1 MYADWRDGTAVKAL
15 RNLLLFLTF
24 CTGTYLLLQASL
36 WWHVPPAEEPT
47 MPAPYAAKLAEQREL
62 LPPNQGEPIFDPQA
76 YRGRVTVVCAGS
88 IRSAE
93 TERWLTELAQTWREG
108 LPQDAEMLWLGVGSG
123 PEEVDEVAR
132 RLQLPFPAKP
142 DPAGSGADR
151 LNHRIDPSL
160 YIIGK
165 WGEVRYAGELPGPQL
180 GRMVDMLLK
189 ETEGGQRQFFT
200 SRGVDRG
207 NLAAEFSLVDL
218 EGRPVSLSS
227 LLGSAVAVFLAFA
240 GSDLAS
246 GAAATPELARLSDAF
261 PGGELR
267 VVLIYSS
274 VTLSRVRETN
284 RQTSQVTILVDESG
298 AVARSYLMEEPPLL
312 LLIGVRGIIRY
323 RGSSLTDVT
332 NLARGLVSRVRPP
345 PSAGRD
351 LLPP

>member
-1 MYADWRDGTAVKAL
+1 VRKL

-36 WWHVPPAEEPT
+36 WWHIPPPEEPT

-62 LPPNQGEPIFDPQA
+62 LPPNQGEPLFDPQA
-76 YRGRVTVVCAGS
+76 YRGRVVVVCAS
-88 IRSAE
+88 SATSAE
-93 TERWLTELAQTWREG
+93 TERWLTELARTWKEG
-108 LPQDAEMLWLGVGSG
+108 LPQGVEMVWLGVGSG
-123 PEEVDEVAR
+123 AEEVAEVVR

-165 WGEVRYAGELPGPQL
+165 WGEVRYAGELPGPRL
-180 GRMVDMLLK
+180 GRMMDMLVK
-189 ETEGGQRQFFT
+189 ETEGGERQFFT
-200 SRGVDRG
+200 SRGADRG

-218 EGRPVSLSS
+218 EGRPVSLRS
-227 LLGSAVAVFLAFA
+227 LLESAAAVCLVFA
-240 GSDLAS
+240 GSDLTS
-246 GAAATPELARLSDAF
+246 GVAATRELARLSDAF

-274 VTLSRVRETN
+274 VTLPKVREASRGTG
-284 RQTSQVTILVDESG
+284 QVTILVDESG
-298 AVARSYLMEEPPLL
+298 AVARTYLVEEPPLL

-332 NLARGLVSRVRPP
+332 NLARGLASRVRPP
-345 PSAGRD
+345 PSTGRD